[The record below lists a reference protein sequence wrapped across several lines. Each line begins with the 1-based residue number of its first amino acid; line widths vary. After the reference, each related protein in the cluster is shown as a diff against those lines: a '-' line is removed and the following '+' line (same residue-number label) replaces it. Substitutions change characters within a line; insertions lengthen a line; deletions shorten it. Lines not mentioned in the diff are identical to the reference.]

1 MFKLYN
7 LLRGEKMKNIL
18 MFKDVKN
25 INFYKVLKFIIPT
38 YLTALFTTLYTIVD
52 GIYVSQYVGTNALA
66 AINIVYPIV
75 NLLTGIA
82 MMFAVGGSSLSSIYL
97 GKNDKTKANQMFQF
111 CIVSSL
117 IIGII
122 ISWVILLYLSD
133 ILVFLGATSITLD
146 YCEIYIKIWLFGTIA
161 IMLKEIFVYFIRIDG
176 NPKISFI
183 VSASGGI
190 LNIIL
195 DYIFVGKMS
204 LGIFGAG
211 IATILGLIL
220 SMILGIIY
228 FIKYSNN
235 IKFKIEKIKLN
246 FLPPCIVN
254 GSSEFI
260 NQLAIAITTVVFN
273 KTALTYAGDDG
284 VAAVSIIMYVQFIF
298 LGIYTGYSMGISP
311 LLGYNYG
318 NKNKDVLIKLE
329 KYSYRFF
336 SIIPS
341 VLYIISFIFAPL
353 AVSFFATKGTNVYNL
368 GVMGMRIYSI
378 GYFFSGLSIFTA
390 VRLTSY
396 AKGQYSAVIT
406 SLRSFIL
413 LILFLKI
420 LPLFFDLNGMWMA
433 VPFAEIT
440 TFIITL
446 ILIFKT
452 KKIPRQI

>member
-38 YLTALFTTLYTIVD
+38 YLTASFTTLYTIVD

-195 DYIFVGKMS
+195 DYI
-204 LGIFGAG
+204 
-211 IATILGLIL
+211 
-220 SMILGIIY
+220 
-228 FIKYSNN
+228 
-235 IKFKIEKIKLN
+235 
-246 FLPPCIVN
+246 C
-254 GSSEFI
+254 
-260 NQLAIAITTVVFN
+260 
-273 KTALTYAGDDG
+273 
-284 VAAVSIIMYVQFIF
+284 
-298 LGIYTGYSMGISP
+298 
-311 LLGYNYG
+311 
-318 NKNKDVLIKLE
+318 
-329 KYSYRFF
+329 R
-336 SIIPS
+336 
-341 VLYIISFIFAPL
+341 
-353 AVSFFATKGTNVYNL
+353 
-368 GVMGMRIYSI
+368 
-378 GYFFSGLSIFTA
+378 
-390 VRLTSY
+390 
-396 AKGQYSAVIT
+396 
-406 SLRSFIL
+406 
-413 LILFLKI
+413 
-420 LPLFFDLNGMWMA
+420 
-433 VPFAEIT
+433 
-440 TFIITL
+440 
-446 ILIFKT
+446 
-452 KKIPRQI
+452 